1 MIDKGQLQV
10 DGVFKVEINVGL
22 QFDGYQKIPDLVHER
37 SELVLALNLPARHV
51 HAFSTTNLNVV
62 DLLTKNVVLQTTP
75 LVQIRIGLSRSDG
88 MFWFPWQK
96 HILLNVNSEPTGKG
110 YQITFTTGDMLEA
123 MSRQYKTRFHRGT
136 LKEIIERIATEN
148 GLQSV
153 IEPTLGSWSYVQSN
167 QTDGEFIEKLS
178 GRAVNESGRG
188 GFRYYVQDNVLH
200 FHTLDYVATLRTA
213 NIFSLAG
220 TVTNLTTRV
229 RDAVDEGATGVEIVG
244 IDPYEG
250 RAYSLFSDP
259 NKVVIH
265 GNQTPDLKPL
275 GPLVVARHPSWN
287 RTDELKAIS
296 QSMYDSAHVSLMGCT
311 AYIEKGYPIQ
321 MNDLIRVVYQSSSAQ
336 QSPWGG
342 LYSVASVT
350 HTVEKGVANS
360 VIRMERG
367 EFQVSNL
374 DKTTADGAINTSD
387 FVADGQPI
395 NLSSVVASLETKG
408 PPDSFTGGRYVKTV
422 QAV

>member
-62 DLLTKNVVLQTTP
+62 DLLTKNAVLQTTP

-167 QTDGEFIEKLS
+167 QTDCEFIEKLS

-244 IDPYEG
+244 VDPYEG
-250 RAYSLFSDP
+250 RAYSLVSDP
-259 NKVVIH
+259 NKLVIH

-275 GPLVVARHPSWN
+275 GPLAVARHPSWN
-287 RTDELKAIS
+287 RMDELKA
-296 QSMYDSAHVSLMGCT
+296 M
-311 AYIEKGYPIQ
+311 
-321 MNDLIRVVYQSSSAQ
+321 AQ

-342 LYSVASVT
+342 LYSVAGVT